1 MKHNKQPLFT
11 LTVLVMAMNAAYAA
25 DTTDLGTVGAQGQ
38 GTGSTVTS
46 RAAAVAPAQ
55 ASLEATQPQATIS
68 SNFFRVAN
76 SPVGDF
82 SNITSLAPSV
92 SGGMSANGPG
102 LGESKNTLR
111 GFKDG
116 EYNVTW
122 DGIPFGDTNG
132 PTHHSTAYFPAAII
146 ESITVE
152 RGPGNASNLGQAT
165 FGGSLNMNSIT
176 PGNELAFSPY
186 AAYGT
191 WNTKLLGA
199 RLDTGAIGS
208 AGESRLTINA
218 QSQSSDGARTFS
230 GIEGQNL
237 MVKLDTAIS
246 SSTLLTVFMNYNK
259 NFYYQPDKD
268 NGLTMAQANSLGKNY
283 ALSNDPTKANYYGFN
298 RAEKDTTFNYIRLQ
312 SDLGNGWA
320 IDNKA
325 YYYHYMNTTLASD
338 KGNDPTATSG
348 STVIPVPVNPV
359 PSAGSA
365 GTSYGMPG
373 YIKLNAHWV
382 SGDILKATKETSEGL
397 LRVGMWVE
405 KAETHRSTYDF
416 NLYNMLPNYKEAVVV
431 GSNTPQNISYEQ
443 NSGWTNYQPFAEFE
457 WAAAKD
463 LTVTPGVKFMST
475 RLNID
480 AQVNATTRVP
490 QQITKDFSST
500 LPFLTANYK
509 LDNNTSTYAQYA
521 KGMLV
526 PDISSFYSNATDLY
540 NIDPQTSTNYQFGVV
555 HKSNDV
561 TWDADIYYIDFNNKI
576 AQIPGSTGSNI
587 QYYNQGGV
595 VYKGIEGQ
603 FTYALPNGFSVYANG
618 SINSA
623 RTKDTD
629 AQIALTPD
637 RTAALALIYQTN
649 GWTGVL
655 THKYTGDQYALD
667 NVPYKI
673 NGWWMTNASVSYKVP
688 EPGWGMKSLTMNM
701 GVYNLFNEQNVIAVK
716 TSSTTGA
723 PLAADTYLFNPGT
736 SVMFSIRGTF

>member
-38 GTGSTVTS
+38 GAGSTVTS

-55 ASLEATQPQATIS
+55 ASLQATQPQATIS

-146 ESITVE
+146 DSITVE

-165 FGGSLNMNSIT
+165 FGGSLNMSSIT

-191 WNTKLLGA
+191 WNTKLVGA

-230 GIEGQNL
+230 GIDGQNL

-259 NFYYQPDKD
+259 NYYYQPDKD
-268 NGLTMAQANSLGKNY
+268 NGLTMAQANTYGKNY
-283 ALSNDPTKANYYGFN
+283 SLSNDPTQANFYGYN
-298 RAEKDTTFNYIRLQ
+298 RVEKDTTFNYIRLQ

-325 YYYHYMNTTLASD
+325 YYYHYMNTSLAADS
-338 KGNDPTATSG
+338 GNKPGVGLANVKYPDA
-348 STVIPVPVNPV
+348 STTV
-359 PSAGSA
+359 AGQ
-365 GTSYGMPG
+365 MPG
-373 YIKLNAHWV
+373 YIKQNSHWV
-382 SGDILKATKETSEGL
+382 SGDILKATKETKEGL

-405 KAETHRSTYDF
+405 KAETRRALYDY
-416 NLYNMLPNYKEAVVV
+416 NLLNMQPNFKEDAV
-431 GSNTPQNISYEQ
+431 GTTPRNISYDQ

-457 WAAAKD
+457 WAAAKN

-480 AQVNATTRVP
+480 ALVNATARVP
-490 QQITKDFSST
+490 QQITKDFNST

-509 LDNNTSTYAQYA
+509 LDGNTSTYAQYA

-526 PDISSFYSNATDLY
+526 PDISSYQSANANAT

-555 HKSNDV
+555 HKSNDI
-561 TWDADIYYIDFNNKI
+561 TWDADIYLIDFNNKI
-576 AQIPGSTGSNI
+576 AVDPSSSSTQPS
-587 QYYNQGGV
+587 YYNQGGV
-595 VYKGIEGQ
+595 IYRGVEGQ
-603 FTYALPNGFSVYANG
+603 VTYALPNGLSLYANG

-623 RTKDTD
+623 TTKDTN

-637 RTAALALIYQTN
+637 RTAALALIYQTH

-673 NGWWMTNASVSYKVP
+673 NGYWMTNASLSYKVP
-688 EPGWGMKSLTMNM
+688 EPGWGMKSLTMNV
-701 GVYNLFNEQNVIAVK
+701 GVYNLFNEQNIIAVK

-723 PLAADTYLFNPGT
+723 ALSSDTYLFNPGT